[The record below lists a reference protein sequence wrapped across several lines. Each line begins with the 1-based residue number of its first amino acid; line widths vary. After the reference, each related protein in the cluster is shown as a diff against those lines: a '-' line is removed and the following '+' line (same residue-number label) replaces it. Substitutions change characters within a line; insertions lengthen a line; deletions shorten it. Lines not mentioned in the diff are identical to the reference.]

1 MDETGKIVVYRF
13 MVFDGD
19 LGRYVISGRM
29 ATLDRI
35 KADSNYVVRGSAKLV
50 DRSIVGTDGMT
61 IPEEPI

>member
-13 MVFDGD
+13 MVFDAE

-35 KADSNYVVRGSAKLV
+35 KADSNYVVRGSAKSV
-50 DRSIVGTDGMT
+50 DRCEVGADGMT
-61 IPEEPI
+61 LPD